1 MDTATITEL
10 WSFSERC
17 PSADTAWLS
26 RTSTLSTLAVGMW
39 VIPDKHTCQLLST
52 QEDLDKTHRI
62 AKALRTKTKTRSVLQ
77 DKERI

>member
-26 RTSTLSTLAVGMW
+26 RTSTLALGMW
-39 VIPDKHTCQLLST
+39 VIPDKHACQLLST
-52 QEDLDKTHRI
+52 QGDLDKTHRI